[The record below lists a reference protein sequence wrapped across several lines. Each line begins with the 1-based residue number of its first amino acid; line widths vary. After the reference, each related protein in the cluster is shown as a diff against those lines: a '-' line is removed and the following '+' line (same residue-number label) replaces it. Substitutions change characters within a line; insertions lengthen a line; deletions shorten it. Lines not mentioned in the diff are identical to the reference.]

1 MPLAALLARL
11 DTPALADTFLNRLP
25 DDARER
31 LLASGSIIE
40 ARSRTVIFA
49 THDPARIGLLLRG
62 RARTYLSSPDQR
74 QLTLR
79 YIREGDLFANMA
91 GPSAARA
98 PLSVAAVTECTVL
111 EVNLGTL
118 IGLIL
123 GDGRVGAAVVLEMI
137 ARLQEGYAAVSAMA
151 FGSMHERV
159 AGHLLD
165 LAAESPED
173 GRFVVPVTQQQ
184 LADNVGTAREVVA
197 RVLRDLR
204 RAGILMTAKG
214 RMEICDPRR
223 LAAIAGRRTVSIS
236 EALPI
241 WP

>member
-1 MPLAALLARL
+1 VPLAALMARL
-11 DTPALADTFLNRLP
+11 DTPALADTFLTRLP
-25 DDARER
+25 DAARER
-31 LLASGSIIE
+31 LLASGTILEI
-40 ARSRTVIFA
+40 RPRTVIFA

-62 RARTYLSSPDQR
+62 RARTFLSSPDQR
-74 QLTLR
+74 QMTLR

-98 PLSVAAVTECTVL
+98 PVTVAAVTECVIL
-111 EVNLGTL
+111 EVDPATM
-118 IGLIL
+118 IGLVE
-123 GDGRVGAAVVLEMI
+123 GDGRVGTALLLEMI
-137 ARLQEGYAAVSAMA
+137 ARLQEGYATVSAMA

-165 LAAESPED
+165 MAGTGPD

-184 LADNVGTAREVVA
+184 LADNVGTVREVVA

-204 RAGILMTAKG
+204 RAGILRTAKG

-223 LAAIAGRRTVSIS
+223 LAAIAGRKTVSLA
-236 EALPI
+236 EADPI
-241 WP
+241 PS